1 MTSAGAHDAEAVI
14 PSSQNGSLYV
24 DVLKTVK
31 AILESDVLVEV
42 PPERMQPSDSLR
54 DTYGLDSLGF
64 VELRVQCEER
74 FGISI
79 SDDEFSPENFST
91 LGGLVALV
99 ERLVKPGAPV

>member
-1 MTSAGAHDAEAVI
+1 M
-14 PSSQNGSLYV
+14 
-24 DVLKTVK
+24 DVLKTIK
-31 AILESDVLVEV
+31 SILEADVLVEV
-42 PPERMQPSDSLR
+42 PAERMQLSDSLR

-79 SDDEFSPENFST
+79 SDDEFSPDNFST

-99 ERLVKPGAPV
+99 ERLVKPGTLV